1 MRDLDAEHL
10 TARVGVRVEM
20 HETEGTVTRRAGA
33 DVRLRDRVIA
43 SEDDRNQAGVENV
56 ADGRLDR
63 RV

>member
-10 TARVGVRVEM
+10 AARVCVGVEVN
-20 HETEGTVTRRAGA
+20 ETEGTVTRRAGA